1 MFLRKPLTLT
11 DFLGP
16 LPRAASR
23 HWKLIAGGGSAMA
36 LAALFAVALPRS
48 LALFW
53 PDLDTEVVL
62 LFLPL
67 SALIFALVFE
77 VMRMGVG
84 NGREPGSTEQRAE
97 SWSPGRGEG

>member
-11 DFLGP
+11 APLGS
-16 LPRAASR
+16 LPRALTR
-23 HWKLIAGGGSAMA
+23 HWKLLAGGGSAVA
-36 LAALFAVALPRS
+36 LAALFAVALPRA

-53 PDLDTEVVL
+53 PALDTEVVL

-67 SALIFALVFE
+67 SALIFAMVFE

-84 NGREPGSTEQRAE
+84 NGREPGATEQHTQ